1 MTGSGSV
8 WHDANIIEVV
18 ASIIAIIV
26 VLATVYLAVMGEA
39 QAQTALTGLAGAS
52 SSYFLTN
59 KIKQSAANGS
69 ASATPA
75 IVP

>member
-26 VLATVYLAVMGEA
+26 VLATVYLAVVGEA

-59 KIKQSAANGS
+59 KLKVASTNGS
-69 ASATPA
+69 ASVTPA